1 MAIHF
6 WLMEPNF
13 DEKDLQTSI
22 LKNYHFDRKPVL
34 KFWNFLEVVIFGI
47 SSLNHDLGIASS
59 KLRRSQGQIESNI
72 FKIDPCLV
80 GETSK
85 LLCPLNVCTPCI
97 ICREIILNTRLNFL

>member
-22 LKNYHFDRKPVL
+22 LKNSHFDKEPVL

-47 SSLNHDLGIASS
+47 SSLNHDLDIGPS
-59 KLRRSQGQIESNI
+59 KLR
-72 FKIDPCLV
+72 
-80 GETSK
+80 TS
-85 LLCPLNVCTPCI
+85 CD
-97 ICREIILNTRLNFL
+97 

>member
-22 LKNYHFDRKPVL
+22 LKNYHFDRKPVF

-47 SSLNHDLGIASS
+47 SSLNHDLGIGPS
-59 KLRRSQGQIESNI
+59 KLRRSHGEIECNI
-72 FKIDPCLV
+72 SKIDQCLV

-85 LLCPLNVCTPCI
+85 LLCPLNVCTPCTI
-97 ICREIILNTRLNFL
+97 VD

>member
-6 WLMEPNF
+6 WLIEPNF

-34 KFWNFLEVVIFGI
+34 KSWNFLEVAIFGI
-47 SSLNHDLGIASS
+47 SSLNHDLGIGPS
-59 KLRRSQGQIESNI
+59 KLCRSQGQKESNI
-72 FKIDPCLV
+72 CKIDQCLV

-85 LLCPLNVCTPCI
+85 ILCPLYVCTPCT
-97 ICREIILNTRLNFL
+97 LNTK

>member
-1 MAIHF
+1 
-6 WLMEPNF
+6 MEPNF
-13 DEKDLQTSI
+13 DEKELQTSI

-47 SSLNHDLGIASS
+47 SSLNHDLGIDPS

-72 FKIDPCLV
+72 SKIDQCLV

-85 LLCPLNVCTPCI
+85 FLCPLNLYT
-97 ICREIILNTRLNFL
+97 L

>member
-34 KFWNFLEVVIFGI
+34 TSWNFLKVVIIGI
-47 SSLNHDLGIASS
+47 SSLNYDLCIGSS

-72 FKIDPCLV
+72 SKIDQCLV

-97 ICREIILNTRLNFL
+97 MK

>member
-34 KFWNFLEVVIFGI
+34 KSWNLLEVVIFGI
-47 SSLNHDLGIASS
+47 SSLIHDLDIGPS
-59 KLRRSQGQIESNI
+59 KLRRSQGQIEYDIS
-72 FKIDPCLV
+72 KIDQCLV

-85 LLCPLNVCTPCI
+85 LLFPLNVCTPC
-97 ICREIILNTRLNFL
+97 TSTFLTSLK